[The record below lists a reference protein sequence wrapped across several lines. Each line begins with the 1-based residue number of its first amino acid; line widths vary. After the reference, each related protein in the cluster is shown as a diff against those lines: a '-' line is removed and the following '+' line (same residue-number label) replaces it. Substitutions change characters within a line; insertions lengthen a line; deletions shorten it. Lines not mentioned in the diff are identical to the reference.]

1 MDKKP
6 ESDDYINLRKLL
18 PRHAPKTEAELDQRV
33 GKMYRSILG
42 TISNVT
48 GFDVQK

>member
-6 ESDDYINLRKLL
+6 ESDDFLNLRKLL
-18 PRHAPKTEAELDQRV
+18 PRYAPKTEAELDQRV
-33 GKMYRSILG
+33 SKMYRSILG

-48 GFDVQK
+48 GFDV